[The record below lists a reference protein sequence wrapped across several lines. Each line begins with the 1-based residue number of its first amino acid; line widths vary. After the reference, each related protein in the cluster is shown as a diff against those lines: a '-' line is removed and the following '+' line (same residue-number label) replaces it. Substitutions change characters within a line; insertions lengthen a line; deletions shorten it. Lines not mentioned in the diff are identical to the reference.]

1 MPTADDVLK
10 PTEPG
15 DVVELVPTPVPGAG
29 ELSLPEPERIGDVY
43 AELPTAGV
51 LLVVPWLAEVL
62 STVET
67 EPEGN
72 DSESVL
78 VEALEEAVLDASTEE
93 DPELM
98 LRRVPEEYSED
109 KLEEGLPEVEP

>member
-10 PTEPG
+10 PTGPG
-15 DVVELVPTPVPGAG
+15 DVVELVPTSIPGAV

-51 LLVVPWLAEVL
+51 LLAAPWLAEVL

-67 EPEGN
+67 EPEGK
-72 DSESVL
+72 DAESVL

-93 DPELM
+93 DPELR
-98 LRRVPEEYSED
+98 LRRVPEESEED

>member
-15 DVVELVPTPVPGAG
+15 DVVELVPTPIPGTV
-29 ELSLPEPERIGDVY
+29 ELSLPEPERIDDVY

-51 LLVVPWLAEVL
+51 LLAAPWLAEVL

-67 EPEGN
+67 EPEGK
-72 DSESVL
+72 DSENVL

-93 DPELM
+93 DPEFW
-98 LRRVPEEYSED
+98 LRRVSEEYSED
-109 KLEEGLPEVEP
+109 KLEERLREVEP